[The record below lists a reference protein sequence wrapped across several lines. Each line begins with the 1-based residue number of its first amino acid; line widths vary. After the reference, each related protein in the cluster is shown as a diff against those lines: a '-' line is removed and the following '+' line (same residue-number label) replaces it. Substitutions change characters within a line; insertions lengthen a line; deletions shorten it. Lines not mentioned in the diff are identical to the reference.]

1 MRAIDYALREAWASF
16 RRRRGASAFAVVAV
30 ALAVAVPGSVLL
42 LTWNVSQIISEWS
55 SVAEFSVYLRDDAT
69 SEQRG
74 AIEAGIDESGA
85 AIDREYVSKTEALA
99 RFQDQFTELASLT
112 STFDDN
118 PFPAS
123 VEVRVRP
130 SAGLDGRTESLVR
143 AIAEL
148 PGVADVQYDR
158 EWLERLASGV
168 EAVRGAGIVLAILMG
183 MAAAATVAAVVRLSL
198 HSRRDEIEIMQLVG
212 SPSVFVR
219 GPFVAEGLLQG
230 GLGALLAVGGLWVG
244 FSVVSQSWGNQLGS
258 LIGGVSLAFV
268 PLPFCLYLVAAGMI
282 VGGIGAEWHPA
293 MPEPQVVG
301 VVDSVARPSVP
312 LQG

>member
-130 SAGLDGRTESLVR
+130 STGLDGRTESLVR

-244 FSVVSQSWGNQLGS
+244 FSVVSQSWGN
-258 LIGGVSLAFV
+258 
-268 PLPFCLYLVAAGMI
+268 
-282 VGGIGAEWHPA
+282 
-293 MPEPQVVG
+293 
-301 VVDSVARPSVP
+301 
-312 LQG
+312 

>member
-130 SAGLDGRTESLVR
+130 STGLDGRTDSWFGR
-143 AIAEL
+143 L
-148 PGVADVQYDR
+148 PSCP
-158 EWLERLASGV
+158 EWLMSSTTGNGWNGWRRASKRC
-168 EAVRGAGIVLAILMG
+168 AARGSCL
-183 MAAAATVAAVVRLSL
+183 R
-198 HSRRDEIEIMQLVG
+198 
-212 SPSVFVR
+212 F
-219 GPFVAEGLLQG
+219 
-230 GLGALLAVGGLWVG
+230 
-244 FSVVSQSWGNQLGS
+244 SWGWRRQPPWQRSFG
-258 LIGGVSLAFV
+258 
-268 PLPFCLYLVAAGMI
+268 
-282 VGGIGAEWHPA
+282 
-293 MPEPQVVG
+293 
-301 VVDSVARPSVP
+301 
-312 LQG
+312 